1 MRQFK
6 YFDINEFACHETGEN
21 QIKDELVHCLD
32 MLRERCGFP
41 FVITSGYRSERHP
54 IEAEK
59 AKPGTHTQGIAAD
72 IKVADGVQ
80 RLAIVA
86 NAIDLGFSGIGVAKH
101 FVHVD
106 IRGTTPVMWAY

>member
-1 MRQFK
+1 MSQFK

-86 NAIDLGFSGIGVAKH
+86 HAIDLGFPGIGVAKH
-101 FVHVD
+101 CVHVV